1 MAKSSRIEQLI
12 EDIFVF
18 VDGCKTSPL
27 SSNKVIVPKD
37 EFYDLLEELKMKT
50 PDEIKR
56 CQKILSNREMIM
68 KEAEFKAA
76 GIIEEANKKAARLV
90 SEHEILQQAY
100 NQSNDLIRQANE
112 EAQKIST
119 QTKADADAIMEG
131 AYTYTNDLLTM
142 IENILTDSYNNT
154 KASYDNMLNTL
165 NASLKIVQDNKK
177 ELNSRSESD
186 VSQELQEE
194 LEDNGSQVEEDSPMD
209 DLPSFNDEDFSF
221 DSEVFV
227 DNIDQ

>member
-90 SEHEILQQAY
+90 SEHEIMQQAY
-100 NQSNDLIRQANE
+100 NQANDLIRQANE
-112 EAQKIST
+112 EAQKISA
-119 QTKADADAIMEG
+119 QSKADSDEIMQG

-142 IENILTDSYNNT
+142 IENILSDSYNST

-177 ELNSRSESD
+177 ELNNNASSNVPDDIKEELDGSD
-186 VSQELQEE
+186 AQEE
-194 LEDNGSQVEEDSPMD
+194 KQNDIDE
-209 DLPSFNDEDFSF
+209 LPSFSDEDFSF
-221 DSEVFV
+221 DSEVFI